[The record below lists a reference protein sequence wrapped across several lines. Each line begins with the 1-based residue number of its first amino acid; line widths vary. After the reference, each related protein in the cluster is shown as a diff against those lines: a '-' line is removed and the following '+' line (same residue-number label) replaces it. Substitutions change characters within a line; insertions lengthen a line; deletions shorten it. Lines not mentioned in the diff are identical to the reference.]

1 MADTID
7 FPEFRA
13 AAVFAAEGGR
23 VAEFAF
29 EKGSLGLPEAIPQA
43 ESITRDGQGSGFS
56 RYSRWHG
63 RHRSN
68 FISTKTS
75 FIISSYDID
84 SARPLADSIAF
95 V

>member
-13 AAVFAAEGGR
+13 AVVFDAEGGR

-43 ESITRDGQGSGFS
+43 EGITRDGQGRLFICSEPNVVYRFKPYVGC
-56 RYSRWHG
+56 HG
-63 RHRSN
+63 
-68 FISTKTS
+68 
-75 FIISSYDID
+75 D
-84 SARPLADSIAF
+84 
-95 V
+95 